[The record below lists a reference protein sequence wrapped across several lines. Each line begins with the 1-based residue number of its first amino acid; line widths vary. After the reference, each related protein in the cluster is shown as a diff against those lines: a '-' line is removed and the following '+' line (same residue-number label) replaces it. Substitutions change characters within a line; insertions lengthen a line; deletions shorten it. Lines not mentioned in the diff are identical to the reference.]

1 MSYIIYRTGREVPGL
16 INPTERRKTMS
27 KKVTK
32 VTKATKAKAAK
43 ATESINNYSMEE
55 AMENQNE
62 IAEVVVEEP
71 TLPSVQEEEPKTPKA
86 KKPRAARTYKI
97 SLGRLPESSQKP
109 LGLHAVV
116 ITEAIA
122 DLIAEGKETATREEI
137 MAKAV
142 DLGLYDRKPSRQG
155 VVPIFS
161 WWRKPLASLGWLD
174 QGEENRVEVSTEE
187 DLPL

>member
-43 ATESINNYSMEE
+43 ATELTTNNLEE
-55 AMENQNE
+55 AMDQNVENVEN
-62 IAEVVVEEP
+62 VVDYALPAVE
-71 TLPSVQEEEPKTPKA
+71 EEEPKTPKA
-86 KKPRAARTYKI
+86 KKPRAARIYR
-97 SLGRLPESSQKP
+97 LGMGKLPEASQKP

-122 DLIAEGKETATREEI
+122 DLIGEGKETATREEI

-142 DLGLYDRKPSRQG
+142 DLGLYDRKPSKQG
-155 VVPIFS
+155 TTPIFS
-161 WWRKPLASLGWLD
+161 WWRKPLSSLGWLD

>member
-1 MSYIIYRTGREVPGL
+1 MSR
-16 INPTERRKTMS
+16 

-32 VTKATKAKAAK
+32 AVESTELTKSTK
-43 ATESINNYSMEE
+43 MEE
-55 AMENQNE
+55 AMENQN
-62 IAEVVVEEP
+62 IVVEEP

-109 LGLHAVV
+109 LGLHAIV
-116 ITEAIA
+116 ITEAIS
-122 DLIAEGKETATREEI
+122 DLVNEGKTSATREEI
-137 MAKAV
+137 MAKAC
-142 DLGLYDRKPSRQG
+142 DLGLYDRKPSKQG

-161 WWRKPLASLGWLD
+161 WWRKPLSSLGWLD

>member
-1 MSYIIYRTGREVPGL
+1 MSR
-16 INPTERRKTMS
+16 

-32 VTKATKAKAAK
+32 AVESTELTKLT
-43 ATESINNYSMEE
+43 TNNLEE
-55 AMENQNE
+55 TAMDQNVEN
-62 IAEVVVEEP
+62 VVVDY
-71 TLPSVQEEEPKTPKA
+71 TLPTVEEEEPKTPKA

-122 DLIAEGKETATREEI
+122 DLIGEGKETATREEI
-137 MAKAV
+137 MAKAC
-142 DLGLYDRKPSRQG
+142 DLGLYDRKPSKQG
-155 VVPIFS
+155 TTPIFS
-161 WWRKPLASLGWLD
+161 WWRKPLSSLGWLD

-187 DLPL
+187 DLPTEEM

>member
-1 MSYIIYRTGREVPGL
+1 
-16 INPTERRKTMS
+16 MS
-27 KKVTK
+27 KKK
-32 VTKATKAKAAK
+32 ATKATKAKAV
-43 ATESINNYSMEE
+43 ESTNNYSMEE
-55 AMENQNE
+55 AMESQNVE
-62 IAEVVVEEP
+62 NVVDCVLP
-71 TLPSVQEEEPKTPKA
+71 TVEEEPKTPKA
-86 KKPRAARTYKI
+86 EKKPRAARTYKI

-122 DLIAEGKETATREEI
+122 DLIGEGKETATREEI

-142 DLGLYDRKPSRQG
+142 DLGLYDRKPSKQG
-155 VVPIFS
+155 TTPIFS
-161 WWRKPLASLGWLD
+161 WWRKPLSSLGWLD

>member
-1 MSYIIYRTGREVPGL
+1 
-16 INPTERRKTMS
+16 MS

-32 VTKATKAKAAK
+32 VTKATKAKAVES
-43 ATESINNYSMEE
+43 TELTKSTKMEE
-55 AMENQNE
+55 AMENQN
-62 IAEVVVEEP
+62 IVVEEP

-109 LGLHAVV
+109 LGLHAIV
-116 ITEAIA
+116 ITEAIS
-122 DLIAEGKETATREEI
+122 DLVNEGKTSATREEI
-137 MAKAV
+137 MAKAC
-142 DLGLYDRKPSRQG
+142 DLGLYDRKPSKQG

-161 WWRKPLASLGWLD
+161 WWRKPLSSLGWLD

>member
-1 MSYIIYRTGREVPGL
+1 
-16 INPTERRKTMS
+16 MS

-32 VTKATKAKAAK
+32 VTKATKAKAVES
-43 ATESINNYSMEE
+43 TELTKSTKMEE
-55 AMENQNE
+55 AMENQN
-62 IAEVVVEEP
+62 IVVEEP

-86 KKPRAARTYKI
+86 KKPRAARIYKLGI
-97 SLGRLPESSQKP
+97 GRLPEASQKP

-122 DLIAEGKETATREEI
+122 DLIGEGKETATREEI
-137 MAKAV
+137 MAKAC

-161 WWRKPLASLGWLD
+161 WWRKPLSSLGWLD

-187 DLPL
+187 DLPVEEM